1 MRLLAID
8 FGNKYIGLAVTDP
21 LKITA
26 RPFKTLKNGPDV
38 TKEIAKICIDEE
50 VEKIILG
57 LPRSLDGTINQQ
69 AEKTLEFQK
78 SLAKEV
84 KNIPIELEEEQFTT
98 KIAHENL
105 RDQKKSVRESK
116 EIVNQ
121 EAAYLILQSYLE
133 SHQNNHD

>member
-26 RPFKTLKNGPDV
+26 RPFKTLKNNPEV
-38 TKEIAKICIDEE
+38 TKEIAQICTEEE

-69 AEKTLEFQK
+69 AEKTLAFQK

-84 KNIPIELEEEQFTT
+84 ENIPIELEEEQFTT
-98 KIAHENL
+98 KMAHENL
-105 RDQKKSVRESK
+105 RDQKKSVRESR

-133 SHQNNHD
+133 NHQ